1 VSPPPH
7 IGGSGPIQE
16 KNRRLCHF
24 GVFPC
29 HFGRTPESYI
39 QILFRHLRGVLLD
52 EEYTGIKEIG
62 WVVEVQEEQQ
72 FCDGIDGPSKF
83 TDPAVPPAHTPW
95 NLVIQVV
102 FWKGEVWGHL
112 LSKFGT
118 HPSTGGWEILWIVN
132 FRKHRVEI
140 TLKNSTATA
149 QSK

>member
-1 VSPPPH
+1 MSPPPH

-39 QILFRHLRGVLLD
+39 QILFRHLRGVLLG
-52 EEYTGIKEIG
+52 EVCTRTKPIA
-62 WVVEVQEEQQ
+62 WVVEVQEEEQ

-112 LSKFGT
+112 LSIFGT
-118 HPSTGGWEILWIVN
+118 DFSTGRRGINIQAI
-132 FRKHRVEI
+132 FRKLRIEI
-140 TLKNSTATA
+140 SIKLHYHCPK
-149 QSK
+149 